1 MSDVEQML
9 GELDNNVAYYNPS
22 DDTSGKKYATIEEG
36 SYEATVSKLIIK
48 KDVIIKGKY
57 LSDIFEASY
66 TLDDTNHPDLKG
78 REVKSK
84 GYFRFKEPDSKKYP
98 NLESND
104 GNNKGYMI
112 FSEACGFEMKK
123 DDQGRYLLP
132 YVMESDIAGNSVTI
146 KVIHDTWKDQSGED
160 RVTPIAINVFKS
172 NRVVDKP
179 LSEDELP
186 F

>member
-1 MSDVEQML
+1 MSNVEEML
-9 GELDNNVAYYNPS
+9 EGIDNNVAYYNPS
-22 DDTSGKKYATIEEG
+22 DDTSGQKYITIEEG
-36 SYEATVSKLIIK
+36 TYDGIVSKLVIK

-66 TLDDTNHPDLKG
+66 TLDDSKYPDLKG

-98 NLESND
+98 NLISND

-132 YVMESDIAGNSVTI
+132 YVMESDITGNAVTI
-146 KVIHDTWKDQSGED
+146 KVVHDTWKDQSGED

-172 NRVVDKP
+172 SRVIDKP
-179 LSEDELP
+179 LTGDELP

>member
-1 MSDVEQML
+1 MSNVSDVL
-9 GELDNNVAYYNPS
+9 NDIDNNIAYYNPS

-36 SYEATVSKLIIK
+36 TYEAIVSKLTIK
-48 KDVIIKGKY
+48 KDVVVKNQY
-57 LSDIFEASY
+57 LSDIFEANY
-66 TLDDTNHPDLKG
+66 RLDDKRCPDLKG

-84 GYFRFKEPDSKKYP
+84 GYFRFKSPDKDKYP
-98 NLESND
+98 KLEDNQ

-132 YVMESDIAGNSVTI
+132 MVMESDISGNAVTI
-146 KVIHDTWKDQSGED
+146 KVVHDKWTDQAGET

-172 NRVVDKP
+172 NRVIDKP
-179 LSEDELP
+179 LKEDELP